1 MAQPGH
7 IWMLF
12 ALGIIV
18 IYGAVGV
25 TALEAIVFAG
35 FIFAAICLT
44 IYQDYER
51 IKSGEQIF
59 KFLIIYPGFYIV
71 GRGLGELYI
80 TKDTP
85 IGYKFLFIFLLFQF
99 IVQALAIPY
108 IFEELP
114 FGLSSL
120 HGTFKE
126 RNWLAMYFFLVSYFL
141 FLKAKDNKAFLPFFF
156 LNGIVMVL
164 SGSKTLIVA
173 CGIVFLIKARVPV
186 ILKLAGLIAAA
197 SIYSYVFSEDFSGE

>member
-1 MAQPGH
+1 MPSQTTEPPAQSSIRNGKSLNFQVFPQTARTIRWIDILYVFGMLTIPFQFVQIGMAQHGH

-59 KFLIIYPGFYIV
+59 KFLIVYPGFYIV
-71 GRGLGELYI
+71 GRRLGELYI

-85 IGYKFLFIFLLFQF
+85 IGYTFLFIFLLCQF
-99 IVQALAIPY
+99 IVQAL
-108 IFEELP
+108 
-114 FGLSSL
+114 
-120 HGTFKE
+120 
-126 RNWLAMYFFLVSYFL
+126 
-141 FLKAKDNKAFLPFFF
+141 
-156 LNGIVMVL
+156 
-164 SGSKTLIVA
+164 
-173 CGIVFLIKARVPV
+173 
-186 ILKLAGLIAAA
+186 
-197 SIYSYVFSEDFSGE
+197 